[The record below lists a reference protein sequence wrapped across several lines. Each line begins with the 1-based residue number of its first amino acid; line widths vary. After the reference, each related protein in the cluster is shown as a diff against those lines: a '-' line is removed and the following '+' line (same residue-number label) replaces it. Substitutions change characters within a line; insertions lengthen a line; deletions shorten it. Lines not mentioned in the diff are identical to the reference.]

1 MHDDSVRI
9 ETNFNTRKEK
19 IWEVWTEPEF
29 ILQWFGSDPKGKGL
43 KAKMNV
49 EQGGSYEITF
59 KDGDGTEH
67 TCMGKYLIVE
77 KFRQLSFTW
86 EWKNEPGVES
96 LVNILFDSINN
107 STAMIF
113 EHKNLGTAS
122 AHDYLTG
129 WKGTFLKL
137 AGVLN
142 LWKTSGEHQNNVK
155 KSRKKKR

>member
-1 MHDDSVRI
+1 MNDDVVRI
-9 ETNFNTRKEK
+9 ETSFDATREK
-19 IWEVWTEPEF
+19 VWKAWTEPGL
-29 ILQWFGSDPKGKGL
+29 ILQWFGSDLNGKGL
-43 KAKMNV
+43 RAKMNV

-77 KFRQLSFTW
+77 KPKQLSFTW

-96 LVNILFDSINN
+96 VVNILLESIND

-122 AHDYLTG
+122 AHNYLAG
-129 WKGTFLKL
+129 WKATFLKL
-137 AGVLN
+137 ERVL
-142 LWKTSGEHQNNVK
+142 TIE
-155 KSRKKKR
+155 

>member
-1 MHDDSVRI
+1 MNDDAVRI
-9 ETNFNTRKEK
+9 ETSLKATREQV
-19 IWEVWTEPEF
+19 WEAWTEPEF
-29 ILQWFGSDPKGKGL
+29 ILQWFGSDPNGKGL
-43 KAKMNV
+43 SAKLNV

-77 KFRQLSFTW
+77 NFRELLFTW

-96 LVNILFDSINN
+96 LVDITLDFINDGT
-107 STAMIF
+107 SMIF

-122 AHDYLTG
+122 AHNYLAG

-137 AGVLN
+137 EIAL
-142 LWKTSGEHQNNVK
+142 
-155 KSRKKKR
+155 KSWTRS